1 MLEGKPERLS
11 EGVVKRLRGGRRWF
25 DPQTEQPSCRDR
37 RTDSAT
43 RRWNAGD
50 VRLDVRPRGPEAM
63 FPI

>member
-11 EGVVKRLRGGRRWF
+11 ERVVKRLRDGRRRF
-25 DPQTEQPSCRDR
+25 DPQAEQPSCRDR